1 MSTRV
6 NEQQLSDEDLRVR
19 AVHDSIA
26 AEVAAAEPQPWTHR
40 TPIWRELGENTMKL
54 FREYEKLAKEDQK
67 PEHREAMRLKVR
79 WYRDHPRVPV
89 PAAPAVVAPAVVAPA
104 VVAPAVVAP
113 AQIEQPELAD
123 EEEVFNFNWRPASRR
138 SNLTIS
144 ITVSF

>member
-104 VVAPAVVAP
+104 
-113 AQIEQPELAD
+113 QIEQPELAD

>member
-6 NEQQLSDEDLRVR
+6 NEQQLSDEELRAK

-40 TPIWRELGENTMKL
+40 TPIWQELGEKTMKL

-67 PEHREAMRLKVR
+67 PEHREAMRLKVK
-79 WYRDHPRVPV
+79 WYKDHPRVPV
-89 PAAPAVVAPAVVAPA
+89 PAAPAVVAPA
-104 VVAPAVVAP
+104 
-113 AQIEQPELAD
+113 QIEQPVSAD
-123 EEEVFNFNWRPASRR
+123 EEVFNFNWRPASRR

>member
-104 VVAPAVVAP
+104 VVAPA
-113 AQIEQPELAD
+113 QIEQPELAD